1 MNLPTNFKT
10 WILELQNLENIKMA
24 SNVEIEPI
32 EHDIEDSFDESNWFD
47 NLELKLCPLFSLLG
61 LFVCILYFIVET
73 IKAGKPEYKL

>member
-1 MNLPTNFKT
+1 
-10 WILELQNLENIKMA
+10 MA
-24 SNVEIEPI
+24 SNNEIEPI
-32 EHDIEDSFDESNWFD
+32 EDDIHIEDTFDESNWYD

>member
-1 MNLPTNFKT
+1 
-10 WILELQNLENIKMA
+10 MA
-24 SNVEIEPI
+24 SNNEIEPI
-32 EHDIEDSFDESNWFD
+32 EDDIHIEDSFDESNWYD